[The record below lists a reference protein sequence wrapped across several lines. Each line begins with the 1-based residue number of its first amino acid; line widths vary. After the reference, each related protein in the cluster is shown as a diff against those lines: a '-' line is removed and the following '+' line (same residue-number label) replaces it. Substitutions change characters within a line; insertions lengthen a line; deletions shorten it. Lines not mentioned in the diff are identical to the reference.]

1 MCIRDRLMI
10 SDGDVKAV
18 QGTTGHASAN
28 LLVNTYAHIQQ
39 DSRKKLG
46 KRLSLIHI

>member
-1 MCIRDRLMI
+1 MCIRD
-10 SDGDVKAV
+10 S
-18 QGTTGHASAN
+18 ASAN

-46 KRLSLIHI
+46 KKFEKGFYKSGTTPVQLSLIHI